1 MATVIDLGFR
11 CRKWQEAIFESLLR
25 FAVLVIHRRAG
36 KTLLAVMKLIDS
48 ALRCTRE
55 RGRFAYL
62 APELKQAKGI
72 AWDYLKH
79 YALKYPGTTHN
90 ESELWVEFPNGARV
104 RLYGADNPNS
114 LRGMYFDGVV
124 VDEVAQMPLELWG
137 EVLVPALNDSG
148 RHGWALFIGT
158 PQGIN
163 LFSDIYFKADGN
175 SGWYRSLQTVYQ
187 TDVFTPIEIE
197 ELRGQMTPS
206 QFRQEMMCDFQASN
220 DNALISLDAALEA
233 SHRQYSEAQISYA
246 PRIMGVDVAWTGG
259 DRCVIAKR
267 QGLALWPLVVKP
279 GLPEKAF
286 SAVVSI
292 EIDAWH
298 PDRVFI
304 DTTGGY
310 GGEVLS
316 RLRERGYPV
325 EGVVFSWKA
334 SEERFQNIRAE
345 MWWKMAEWIKG
356 GASIP
361 KDNGLISELCAPTY
375 SNDNAA
381 NRIVLESKDDVKA
394 RLGMSPD
401 LADAVALCHAFPV
414 AATSAIARV
423 RSKQHTQR
431 ADFDPLRKEVFGKD
445 WR

>member
-246 PRIMGVDVAWTGG
+246 PRIMGVDVASGRSWSSPA
-259 DRCVIAKR
+259 CLKR
-267 QGLALWPLVVKP
+267 
-279 GLPEKAF
+279 
-286 SAVVSI
+286 
-292 EIDAWH
+292 
-298 PDRVFI
+298 R
-304 DTTGGY
+304 
-310 GGEVLS
+310 S
-316 RLRERGYPV
+316 RRWCP
-325 EGVVFSWKA
+325 
-334 SEERFQNIRAE
+334 
-345 MWWKMAEWIKG
+345 
-356 GASIP
+356 
-361 KDNGLISELCAPTY
+361 
-375 SNDNAA
+375 
-381 NRIVLESKDDVKA
+381 
-394 RLGMSPD
+394 
-401 LADAVALCHAFPV
+401 
-414 AATSAIARV
+414 
-423 RSKQHTQR
+423 
-431 ADFDPLRKEVFGKD
+431 
-445 WR
+445 